1 VLRLAFAV
9 AICCLIPIIGRAQD
23 ASDSAAY
30 RALTQTPVG
39 AVPLALPASMT
50 GMSGGRMAVAAR
62 YGLVSFATS
71 DYVHNVVI
79 GGDVRL
85 GSGRLGAAAGVYHPT
100 CDEPR
105 CASHFMAEASFSQ
118 RLVGLAMGRD
128 SSSATLNIGVAV
140 SAGLGTPDDGTLFA
154 TGQRL
159 PITLVSST
167 HGVRLVPYVEPGFGT
182 GLVRADG
189 DTDAGLRAMFGAG
202 VAALG
207 LVDGLSVSAGVHR
220 VFLRDGNWLAGL
232 ALSYTRAR

>member
-1 VLRLAFAV
+1 MQRLALAMGV
-9 AICCLIPIIGRAQD
+9 CCLIPVTGRAQD

-30 RALTQTPVG
+30 RALTQTPVA

-50 GMSGGRMAVAAR
+50 GMAGGHLGVAAR

-85 GSGRLGAAAGVYHPT
+85 GSGRLGVAAGVYHPT

-105 CASHFMAEASFSQ
+105 CASHFMAEVSFSE
-118 RLVGLAMGRD
+118 RLVGVAMGRD
-128 SSSATLNIGVAV
+128 SSSATLNIGVDV
-140 SAGLGTPDDGTLFA
+140 SAGVGTPDDGTLFA

-159 PITLVSST
+159 PITLVPST
-167 HGVRLVPYVEPGFGT
+167 RGVRLVPYVEPGFGT
-182 GLVRADG
+182 GLVRANG

-220 VFLRDGNWLAGL
+220 VFMRDGNWLAGL

>member
-1 VLRLAFAV
+1 MAGGHLA
-9 AICCLIPIIGRAQD
+9 
-23 ASDSAAY
+23 
-30 RALTQTPVG
+30 VG
-39 AVPLALPASMT
+39 V
-50 GMSGGRMAVAAR
+50 R

-85 GSGRLGAAAGVYHPT
+85 GSGRLGVAAGVYHPT

-105 CASHFMAEASFSQ
+105 CASHFMADASFSE

-140 SAGLGTPDDGTLFA
+140 SAGVGTPDDGTLFA

-159 PITLVSST
+159 PIALVPST
-167 HGVRLVPYVEPGFGT
+167 RGVRLIPYIEPGFGT

-189 DTDAGLRAMFGAG
+189 DTDAGIRAMFGAG

-207 LVDGLSVSAGVHR
+207 LAEGLTVSAGVHR

>member
-1 VLRLAFAV
+1 MQRLALTAMV
-9 AICCLIPIIGRAQD
+9 CCVLPITGRAQD

-30 RALTQTPVG
+30 RALTQTPVA

-50 GMSGGRMAVAAR
+50 GVAGGRLAVAAR

-71 DYVHNVVI
+71 DYVHNVAI
-79 GGDVRL
+79 GGDIRL
-85 GSGRLGAAAGVYHPT
+85 GGGRLGVAAGVYHPT

-105 CASHFMAEASFSQ
+105 CASHFMAEMNFSE

-128 SSSATLNIGVAV
+128 SSRATLNIGVAV
-140 SAGLGTPDDGTLFA
+140 SAGIGTPDGGTLFA

-159 PITLVSST
+159 PIALVPST
-167 HGVRLVPYVEPGFGT
+167 RGVRLIPYVEPGVGT
-182 GLVRADG
+182 GLVRTNAG
-189 DTDAGLRAMFGAG
+189 TDAGLRAMFGAG

-207 LVDGLSVSAGVHR
+207 LADGLSVSAGVHR